1 MGAPL
6 LSLVQ
11 SACAELGLTRP
22 GVVAGATDQQTV
34 QMFAL
39 INAVGADL
47 LTKCQWTALQ
57 RLAVINVSASLSGT
71 GNTTSG
77 SAALSNILGADELG
91 PIDTPSDWVVNG
103 SAIVTSSRL
112 VTTSVGVPAS
122 ATMDMQATAT
132 TTGGTLSFGRDTYPV
147 PADFVTFV
155 NDTQWDRGNHWK
167 LQGPASPQEDEWLR
181 SGIVSTGPRRWFRQV
196 GRGLDVFRIWPPP
209 AAGDVPGPLAYE
221 YLSSYWAQG
230 PVISG
235 PSGLTSIPQ
244 AQFTTDA
251 DTCIFDDRLMIEGLK
266 WRLYAAKGFD
276 FSTQLALWNRQ
287 TDIAMA
293 RDGGSPVLN
302 MTRRRYPIYISPA
315 NVQDGN
321 FPGSGYS

>member
-1 MGAPL
+1 MGASL
-6 LSLVQ
+6 LSLVR
-11 SACAELGLTRP
+11 SACAELGLAQP

-47 LTKCQWTALQ
+47 LSRCQWTALQ
-57 RLAVINVSASLSGT
+57 TLAIINVAATLTGT
-71 GNTTSG
+71 GDTTAG
-77 SAALSNILGADELG
+77 SAALSNIMESGGLAGINNPADW
-91 PIDTPSDWVVNG
+91 IVRG

-112 VTTSVGVPAS
+112 VTNTVGIPAS

-147 PADFVTFV
+147 PADFVTFI

-302 MTRRRYPIYISPA
+302 MTRRRYPILISPA
-315 NVQDGN
+315 NVADGN
-321 FPGSGYS
+321 WPGSGNP